1 MESEEINSKPIDNNE
16 EEEIEEEQE
25 NEEGQENE
33 KEENENNLNLLVKE
47 EKVEKNE
54 PVQEIKMAEDKP
66 EEKEEE
72 EEKEGKEEEEIE
84 VEEEVEEENEAQNE
98 PQKEGEN
105 EGETELKIKKSDED
119 DEEHLEEENNIKED
133 KESPNEE
140 PGDKDNQEASK
151 GSEENADEEHEQS
164 EEEKEEI
171 LRIENSDA
179 KKSTQEYNLKGIE
192 VSATYY
198 EDKDNMNIVFKKS
211 SSSPNLILHWGLIKE
226 YPANGWHHPD
236 KENYPRNTKE
246 FDAFA
251 LQTEFADDEKES
263 TIELELPKND
273 AKGISFVFY
282 NPVTNEWHNN
292 NWRDFQI
299 FFN

>member
-1 MESEEINSKPIDNNE
+1 MESEEVNSKPIENNE

-33 KEENENNLNLLVKE
+33 KEGNENNSNLLVKE

-84 VEEEVEEENEAQNE
+84 VEEEVEAENEAQNE
-98 PQKEGEN
+98 GEN
-105 EGETELKIKKSDED
+105 EGEIELKIKKSDED
-119 DEEHLEEENNIKED
+119 DEEHLEENNIKED
-133 KESPNEE
+133 KESPIEE
-140 PGDKDNQEASK
+140 SGNRDNQEAFK

-164 EEEKEEI
+164 EEEKEGI
-171 LRIENSDA
+171 LKIENADA
-179 KKSTQEYNLKGIE
+179 KKSTQEYNFNGTQIL
-192 VSATYY
+192 ATYY

-226 YPANGWHHPD
+226 YPANEWHHPN
-236 KENYPRNTKE
+236 KENYPRYTKE
-246 FDAFA
+246 FDEFA
-251 LQTEFADDEKES
+251 LQTEFDGDGKES

-273 AKGISFVFY
+273 DKGISFVFY
-282 NPVTNEWHNN
+282 NPDNQEWYNN

-299 FFN
+299 FFSN